1 MARFPGILDRF
12 RRLLAPPG
20 RPAEALGVPAG
31 GDDMEA
37 ELGPLLGELNMV
49 GAEAARIE
57 EEARL
62 EAERRR
68 EGGIREAAAI
78 LEEARGRA
86 DVERARAA
94 LGRRDEATQEAA
106 GRPRRGDVARRE
118 RIRAL
123 REERLAET
131 RREVLECVRRSG
143 R

>member
-62 EAERRR
+62 EAQRPR

-86 DVERARAA
+86 DAERVRAA
-94 LGRRDEATQEAA
+94 AWRRDEAKQEA
-106 GRPRRGDVARRE
+106 DVARSEARREAE
-118 RIRAL
+118 RIRAVV
-123 REERLAET
+123 EDRLAEAVG
-131 RREVLECVRRSG
+131 ELLECVHSSG